1 MRTRITTLSAAGLL
15 GLALPAHALFIDFE
29 TTPVG
34 GTPTDDMTLGLA
46 DAYTNG
52 TINVGFGW
60 DTDGD
65 LVADTE
71 AAFEARGGVPGVEA
85 ESAYIS
91 GDGVGT
97 DNDGPNDV
105 DYSTVFDG
113 GDWLL
118 RDPGGVFTA
127 ISGDFL
133 ITYGGTTG
141 TRNASGQ
148 VWDLDADEGWTITAF
163 AADLVTVL
171 DSVVLSGGTAGCC
184 AGPGDGISPGDG
196 RPSTFSFASTSQ
208 DIAVIRVTLTSGATG
223 TGFGFDNFNATG
235 ARVPTIPE
243 PMTVALL
250 ALGLLMLARRVRT
263 HKGTRA

>member
-1 MRTRITTLSAAGLL
+1 MRISIGTLSAAVLL
-15 GLALPAHALFIDFE
+15 AVALPAQALFIDFE
-29 TTPVG
+29 TTPAG
-34 GTPTDDMTLGLA
+34 GTPTDDATLGLG
-46 DAYTNG
+46 DAYSDG
-52 TINVGFGW
+52 SISVRFGW
-60 DTDGD
+60 DTNGD

-71 AAFEARGGVPGVEA
+71 AAFEARGGTPGVEA

-133 ITYGGTTG
+133 ITYGGTIG
-141 TRNASGQ
+141 TRNAAGQ
-148 VWDLDADEGWTITAF
+148 VWDLDADESWALTAF
-163 AADLVTVL
+163 GADLVTVL
-171 DSVVLSGGTAGCC
+171 DSVVLSGGTANCC
-184 AGPGDGISPGDG
+184 AGPGDGTGPGDG
-196 RPSTFSFASTSQ
+196 RPSTFSFVSTSQ
-208 DIAVIRVTLTSGATG
+208 DIAVIRATLTSGSPN

-235 ARVPTIPE
+235 PRVPTIPE
-243 PMTVALL
+243 PMTL
-250 ALGLLMLARRVRT
+250 ALMAVGLLMLTIFRVRYFDSES
-263 HKGTRA
+263 